1 MDELLRFLQKY
12 EIWIYI
18 ILGIGSLVY
27 IQRMLVSWNEWRN
40 TLFGLE
46 RESAQR
52 KLSTSL
58 TILVL
63 MALLIISEFMIVSFV
78 IPSMPQPSMLPTP
91 TLDILATPTATLP
104 TTSGTP
110 TPEGI
115 QQPTLAPSSVG
126 CTPGVIE
133 WAAPKAGE
141 TISASIELSGT
152 INVPNLGFYKYE
164 YAPVGSDTWTTIA
177 AGNNPLIN
185 GYIGTWNT
193 TPLVPGDYQ
202 LRLVV
207 ADNQNNLFP
216 ACVVQVR
223 IVSP

>member
-18 ILGIGSLVY
+18 VLGVGSLFY

-52 KLSTSL
+52 KLSAAL
-58 TILVL
+58 TILIL
-63 MALLIISEFMIVSFV
+63 MALIIVSEFAIVSFV
-78 IPSMPQPSMLPTP
+78 VPGIPQNSVMPTA
-91 TLDILATPTATLP
+91 TLDILAVPTPTFPLINSTATP
-104 TTSGTP
+104 SGVQATV
-110 TPEGI
+110 
-115 QQPTLAPSSVG
+115 APLSVG
-126 CTPGVIE
+126 CTPNVIE
-133 WAAPKAGE
+133 WAAPKPGE
-141 TISASIELSGT
+141 TVSAAIELKGT

-164 YAPVGSDTWTTIA
+164 YAPAGSDTWTTIA
-177 AGNNPLIN
+177 AGNIPLIN

-216 ACVVQVR
+216 ACVVQIR
-223 IVSP
+223 IVSPS